1 MAKQK
6 MTKQEVK
13 NEARNRIVEAIA
25 NFNRDVV
32 DRPQE
37 LFWEAHQELI
47 RKLDNAVAKEEAYLT
62 QEEIKELV
70 SREEN
75 YMLHS
80 LISAVQ
86 RPYPVMPDDDD
97 DGKKYKIIVFRNKQI
112 EKALQWFPFLAGE
125 TEDE

>member
-1 MAKQK
+1 MV
-6 MTKQEVK
+6 KQEHSEK
-13 NEARNRIVEAIA
+13 EKTEARKRIVEAIA
-25 NFNRDVV
+25 NFNKDVV

-47 RKLDNAVAKEEAYLT
+47 NKLDNAVAKEEVYLT

-80 LISAVQ
+80 IMSAVQ
-86 RPYPVMPDDDD
+86 RPYPVMSDDEDD